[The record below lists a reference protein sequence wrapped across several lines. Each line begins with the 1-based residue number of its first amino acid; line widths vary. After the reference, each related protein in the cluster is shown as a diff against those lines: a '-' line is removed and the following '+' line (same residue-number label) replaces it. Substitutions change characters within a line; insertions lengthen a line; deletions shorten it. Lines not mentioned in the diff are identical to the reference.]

1 MAEMP
6 FVSSLVQ
13 EDLPVWQQCLDT
25 EFLRRMED
33 STLDEACFKGYIVE
47 DSLYLREYAK
57 VFAWG
62 MTKARTMET
71 LRNYYSLLGFVQ
83 ESEDVTRLH
92 YLEQFG
98 LSEADL
104 QALPLRPENRAYVD
118 CMINAAKNGE
128 GEAECI
134 MACLPCMLSYGWIFQ
149 KMLDRSPAV
158 RDTLYGPLVQD
169 YAGPGYADACRA
181 WAAYAERCAPACRR
195 SAPPAAAPS
204 STTAR
209 CMSCISGKCR
219 PSPARISDFSAF
231 TAAAPLRAPRAGG
244 GRLFCGCNL
253 RHGFL

>member
-33 STLDEACFKGYIVE
+33 GTLDEACFKGYIVE

-134 MACLPCMLSYGWIFQ
+134 MACLPCMLSYGWI
-149 KMLDRSPAV
+149 
-158 RDTLYGPLVQD
+158 
-169 YAGPGYADACRA
+169 CRA
-181 WAAYAERCAPACRR
+181 WAAYAEKVCTGLSPERA
-195 SAPPAAAPS
+195 
-204 STTAR
+204 AR
-209 CMSCISGKCR
+209 CRAIFHDCSVHELHFWEMSAK
-219 PSPARISDFSAF
+219 
-231 TAAAPLRAPRAGG
+231 PRTD
-244 GRLFCGCNL
+244 L
-253 RHGFL
+253 

>member
-33 STLDEACFKGYIVE
+33 GTLDEACFKGYIVE

-134 MACLPCMLSYGWIFQ
+134 MACLPCMLSYSWIFQ
-149 KMLDRSPAV
+149 KLLKEHPAV
-158 RDTLYGPLVQD
+158 QDAPYGALVAD
-169 YAGPGYADACRA
+169 YAGRDYEEVCRD
-181 WAAYAERCAPACRR
+181 WAAFAEKTCEGLSPERL
-195 SAPPAAAPS
+195 
-204 STTAR
+204 AR
-209 CMSCISGKCR
+209 CRDIFHACSVYELDFWAMAALPR
-219 PSPARISDFSAF
+219 SD
-231 TAAAPLRAPRAGG
+231 L
-244 GRLFCGCNL
+244 
-253 RHGFL
+253 

>member
-33 STLDEACFKGYIVE
+33 GTLDEACFKGYIVE

-149 KMLDRSPAV
+149 KMLDRSPA
-158 RDTLYGPLVQD
+158 GHPLRP
-169 YAGPGYADACRA
+169 AGAGL
-181 WAAYAERCAPACRR
+181 RR
-195 SAPPAAAPS
+195 S
-204 STTAR
+204 R
-209 CMSCISGKCR
+209 LC
-219 PSPARISDFSAF
+219 
-231 TAAAPLRAPRAGG
+231 
-244 GRLFCGCNL
+244 GRLPRLGRLCGKGVHRPVAGARSPL
-253 RHGFL
+253 PRHLPRLLGA

>member
-33 STLDEACFKGYIVE
+33 GTLDEACFKGYIVE

-92 YLEQFG
+92 YLEPVSYTH
-98 LSEADL
+98 LT
-104 QALPLRPENRAYVD
+104 LPTIA
-118 CMINAAKNGE
+118 
-128 GEAECI
+128 
-134 MACLPCMLSYGWIFQ
+134 
-149 KMLDRSPAV
+149 
-158 RDTLYGPLVQD
+158 
-169 YAGPGYADACRA
+169 
-181 WAAYAERCAPACRR
+181 
-195 SAPPAAAPS
+195 
-204 STTAR
+204 
-209 CMSCISGKCR
+209 
-219 PSPARISDFSAF
+219 
-231 TAAAPLRAPRAGG
+231 
-244 GRLFCGCNL
+244 
-253 RHGFL
+253 

>member
-25 EFLRRMED
+25 GFLRRMENG
-33 STLDEACFKGYIVE
+33 TLDEACFKGYIVE

-118 CMINAAKNGE
+118 
-128 GEAECI
+128 
-134 MACLPCMLSYGWIFQ
+134 LSLIH
-149 KMLDRSPAV
+149 
-158 RDTLYGPLVQD
+158 
-169 YAGPGYADACRA
+169 
-181 WAAYAERCAPACRR
+181 
-195 SAPPAAAPS
+195 
-204 STTAR
+204 
-209 CMSCISGKCR
+209 I
-219 PSPARISDFSAF
+219 
-231 TAAAPLRAPRAGG
+231 
-244 GRLFCGCNL
+244 
-253 RHGFL
+253 

>member
-33 STLDEACFKGYIVE
+33 GTLDEACFKGYIVE

-104 QALPLRPENRAYVD
+104 QALPLRPENLAYVD

-169 YAGPGYADACRA
+169 
-181 WAAYAERCAPACRR
+181 
-195 SAPPAAAPS
+195 
-204 STTAR
+204 
-209 CMSCISGKCR
+209 
-219 PSPARISDFSAF
+219 
-231 TAAAPLRAPRAGG
+231 
-244 GRLFCGCNL
+244 
-253 RHGFL
+253 

>member
-33 STLDEACFKGYIVE
+33 GTLDEACFKGYIVE

-158 RDTLYGPLVQD
+158 RNTLYGPLVQD

-181 WAAYAERCAPACRR
+181 WAAYAEKVCTGLSQERA
-195 SAPPAAAPS
+195 
-204 STTAR
+204 AR
-209 CMSCISGKCR
+209 CRAIFHDCSVHELHFWEMSAK
-219 PSPARISDFSAF
+219 
-231 TAAAPLRAPRAGG
+231 PRTD
-244 GRLFCGCNL
+244 L
-253 RHGFL
+253 